1 MAIKKLTE
9 RYTDIKG
16 ARLAPSSMIRMFN
29 ILQDENDTYFMNI
42 FKTFEFTSDI
52 LDDPVNTNEIGIV
65 EPWWESISYSYY
77 GDVNTWWVLCTTN
90 SILNPFEEIVV
101 GGTLDVLTKNFI
113 PYVQRDLETIFSY

>member
-16 ARLAPSSMIRMFN
+16 AKLATSSMVRMFN
-29 ILQDENDTYFMNI
+29 ILQDEDNTYFMNI
-42 FKTFEFTSDI
+42 FKIFDFSPTI
-52 LDDPVNTNEIGIV
+52 LDNPVNTNEIGIV

-77 GDVNTWWVLCTTN
+77 GDVDAWWVLCTTN
-90 SILNPFEEIVV
+90 SVLNPFEEIVI

-113 PYVQRDLETIFSY
+113 PYIQRDMENIFNY